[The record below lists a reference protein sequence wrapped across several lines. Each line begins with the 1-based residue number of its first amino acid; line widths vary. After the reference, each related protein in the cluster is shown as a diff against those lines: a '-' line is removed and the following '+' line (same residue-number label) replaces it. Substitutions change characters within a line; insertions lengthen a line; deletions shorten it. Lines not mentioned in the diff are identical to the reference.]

1 MPAWSRPGPPSPA
14 APVFSPTPWTKR
26 CTAEAECRR
35 TCSRLPG
42 APFIEGIATS
52 IVEKTHLYFIGPRL
66 PFGRGWTGPSVGRP
80 TPVSAMKRGRFRNK
94 GGLRGMEPAARK
106 IRLLAV
112 ALCFVFIL
120 SLPAFAER
128 QLGERILSAGSW
140 GADVFELQ
148 RELIRAGYEV
158 QATGL
163 FGTQTEAAVIALQL
177 AHGLEPDGRVGPAT
191 LAALRSRRRTMEY

>member
-1 MPAWSRPGPPSPA
+1 
-14 APVFSPTPWTKR
+14 
-26 CTAEAECRR
+26 
-35 TCSRLPG
+35 
-42 APFIEGIATS
+42 
-52 IVEKTHLYFIGPRL
+52 
-66 PFGRGWTGPSVGRP
+66 
-80 TPVSAMKRGRFRNK
+80 
-94 GGLRGMEPAARK
+94 MEPAARK

-120 SLPAFAER
+120 SLPALAER

-191 LAALRSRRRTMEY
+191 LAALRSRRRTMEYVVEPGDSLWLIAQRFNTTVENLMRINGLGNTLLRAGQKLQVPAAATYTVQPGDTLGALAARFNTTVAALAAINGIDDPSKLRVGQQILLP